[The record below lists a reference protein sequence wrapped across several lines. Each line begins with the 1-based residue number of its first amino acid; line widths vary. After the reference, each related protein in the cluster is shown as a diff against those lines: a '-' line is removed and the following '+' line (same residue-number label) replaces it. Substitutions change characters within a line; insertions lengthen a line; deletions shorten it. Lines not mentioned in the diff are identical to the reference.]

1 MQAEGLALAGK
12 PDEGLALLY
21 QAFEI
26 VCQYQEHYH
35 EAEIRRLTGEL
46 LLQSAALHGQDR
58 QQEAEQWLQGALDFA
73 RNRQHRA
80 AALRCA
86 TSLSQLQVAQGRSSE
101 AKIVLKSEYD
111 AVSEGFYTRDVQ
123 VAGALLEPLLPAE
136 YDPLATA

>member
-46 LLQSAALHGQDR
+46 LMQSAALHGQDR

-73 RNRQHRA
+73 RNRQHHA

-86 TSLSQLQVAQGRSSE
+86 TSLSQLLLSQGRTQE
-101 AKIVLKSEYD
+101 AKNILKTEHD
-111 AVSEGFYTRDVQ
+111 GVSEGFYTRDVR
-123 VAGALLEPLLPAE
+123 VAGALLEPLMPAKYE
-136 YDPLATA
+136 PFTAV